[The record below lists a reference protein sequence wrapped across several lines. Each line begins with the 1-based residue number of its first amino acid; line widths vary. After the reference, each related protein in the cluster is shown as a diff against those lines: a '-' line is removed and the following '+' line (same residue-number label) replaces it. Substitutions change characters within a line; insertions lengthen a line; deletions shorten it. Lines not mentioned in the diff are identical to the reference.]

1 MGRQNICWKRH
12 LNSHTDSS
20 RRICHLGVDV
30 HSFSKIMQQ
39 TVSSIAKAL
48 WANINHQRCLLDLSG
63 DLLIKWGHVFLL
75 FNIAPSGFTSMSYV
89 YVLVDQSQDKLQR
102 LNRLIQVL
110 SKFTNTTNCFQ
121 IPPIPTKESK
131 RSKIMKRFQK

>member
-1 MGRQNICWKRH
+1 MEEDDAGAEDKEGGGGVLLGGQNICWKRH

-48 WANINHQRCLLDLSG
+48 WVNINHQRCLLDL
-63 DLLIKWGHVFLL
+63 
-75 FNIAPSGFTSMSYV
+75 
-89 YVLVDQSQDKLQR
+89 
-102 LNRLIQVL
+102 
-110 SKFTNTTNCFQ
+110 
-121 IPPIPTKESK
+121 
-131 RSKIMKRFQK
+131 